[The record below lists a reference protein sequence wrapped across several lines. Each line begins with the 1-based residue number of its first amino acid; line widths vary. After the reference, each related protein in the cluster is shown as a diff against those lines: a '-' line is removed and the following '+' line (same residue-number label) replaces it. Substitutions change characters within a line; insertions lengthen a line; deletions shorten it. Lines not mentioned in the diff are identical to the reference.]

1 MQLINTC
8 TYVVEAILSLWMDF
22 PPFNRPTSIETACT
36 IQHPHMRAFR
46 TPVGETKEGRVYKG
60 VYYFVQGQAVP
71 QQQEVEAL
79 QMQWKAES
87 LHKHLLFCSI
97 CS

>member
-1 MQLINTC
+1 MYICCGSYPLSMDGFPSLQQANINRD
-8 TYVVEAILSLWMDF
+8 S
-22 PPFNRPTSIETACT
+22 T
-36 IQHPHMRAFR
+36 IQPPHMRAFR
-46 TPVGETKEGRVYKG
+46 TPVGETKDGRVYKG
-60 VYYFVQGQAVP
+60 VYYYLQGQAVP

-87 LHKHLLFCSI
+87 LHKHLLFCSV